1 MASERENIARPP
13 TTSTTAS
20 PTTARCG
27 GPCRS
32 ADRRTHMCR
41 RGSEGEDSGGSEN
54 AANIFG
60 ATARTRS
67 SSYRR
72 RCQRQRRRCYFVLV
86 VSTVDTKSKKHFTTM
101 SIFNMATLH
110 STHTCTHARTR
121 TYTHVHAHHTL
132 APLCRQCVVASVCE
146 RERER
151 EQNDL
156 NDNCEKSLNLHLYF
170 TAAIS
175 GVALQ
180 LLHVL
185 LLLLFLSLF
194 CFLLFFARHTRTH
207 THRDTEQLF
216 ASLLWPLLSLSRHCS
231 ALRAEIV
238 TWHKV
243 RTLHK
248 ITKNLSWGM
257 LREYTLFK

>member
-1 MASERENIARPP
+1 MASERENITRPP
-13 TTSTTAS
+13 TTTTIA
-20 PTTARCG
+20 PTPAHCG

-41 RGSEGEDSGGSEN
+41 RGKEKEREDSGGSGN

-67 SSYRR
+67 SSRCRR
-72 RCQRQRRRCYFVLV
+72 HCHRCRCQRQRRRCYFVSV

-101 SIFNMATLH
+101 SILNMATLH
-110 STHTCTHARTR
+110 CTHIHRH
-121 TYTHVHAHHTL
+121 THVHAHHTL
-132 APLCRQCVVASVCE
+132 APRCRQCVVASVSE
-146 RERER
+146 RGH
-151 EQNDL
+151 QNDL

-170 TAAIS
+170 AAAIS

-194 CFLLFFARHTRTH
+194 CFLLFFARHTH
-207 THRDTEQLF
+207 TQRHITIVCF
-216 ASLLWPLLSLSRHCS
+216 FFMATSVAVASLLSVAC
-231 ALRAEIV
+231 
-238 TWHKV
+238 
-243 RTLHK
+243 
-248 ITKNLSWGM
+248 
-257 LREYTLFK
+257 

>member
-13 TTSTTAS
+13 TTTTIS
-20 PTTARCG
+20 PTPAHCG

-41 RGSEGEDSGGSEN
+41 RGKEKEREDSGGSGN

-67 SSYRR
+67 SNRCRCHCHRR
-72 RCQRQRRRCYFVLV
+72 RCQRQRRRCYFVSV

-101 SIFNMATLH
+101 SILNMATLH
-110 STHTCTHARTR
+110 CTHIHIHPH
-121 TYTHVHAHHTL
+121 THVHAHHTL
-132 APLCRQCVVASVCE
+132 APLCRQCVVASVSE
-146 RERER
+146 RERGQ
-151 EQNDL
+151 QNDL

-170 TAAIS
+170 AAAIS

-194 CFLLFFARHTRTH
+194 CFLLFFARHTQTH
-207 THRDTEQLF
+207 NNCLLLF
-216 ASLLWPLLSLSRHCS
+216 YGHFCRC
-231 ALRAEIV
+231 RV
-238 TWHKV
+238 TA
-243 RTLHK
+243 
-248 ITKNLSWGM
+248 
-257 LREYTLFK
+257 

>member
-13 TTSTTAS
+13 TTSTKTS

-41 RGSEGEDSGGSEN
+41 RGSEGEDSGGSGN

-121 TYTHVHAHHTL
+121 TSHPRA
-132 APLCRQCVVASVCE
+132 
-146 RERER
+146 
-151 EQNDL
+151 
-156 NDNCEKSLNLHLYF
+156 
-170 TAAIS
+170 
-175 GVALQ
+175 ALQ
-180 LLHVL
+180 TMRRRKCV
-185 LLLLFLSLF
+185 
-194 CFLLFFARHTRTH
+194 
-207 THRDTEQLF
+207 
-216 ASLLWPLLSLSRHCS
+216 
-231 ALRAEIV
+231 
-238 TWHKV
+238 
-243 RTLHK
+243 
-248 ITKNLSWGM
+248 
-257 LREYTLFK
+257 